1 MTDINWLLGSVG
13 LLAIE
18 GSYLPQ
24 IARLYRLKRSEDVSL
39 FFPALNLLGRVF
51 ALVYS
56 ASKGEHVF
64 VAGLLLGIALRAA
77 LLAQVLWYRLR
88 ARRHYAALE
97 VRETRSP
104 SPRALDALP
113 GASA

>member
-1 MTDINWLLGSVG
+1 MTDIHWLLGSVG

-39 FFPALNLLGRVF
+39 FFPGLNLLGRVC

-64 VAGLLLGIALRAA
+64 VAGLFLGIALRAV
-77 LLAQVLWYRLR
+77 LLAQVLWYRRR
-88 ARRHYAALE
+88 ARRAYTELE
-97 VRETRSP
+97 VAEARRPAVLAPLS
-104 SPRALDALP
+104 
-113 GASA
+113 GASS

>member
-1 MTDINWLLGSVG
+1 MTDINWLFGSIG

-39 FFPALNLLGRVF
+39 FFPGLNLLGRVC

-56 ASKGEHVF
+56 ASKNEHMF
-64 VAGLLLGIALRAA
+64 VAGLVLGIALRAV
-77 LLAQVLWYRLR
+77 LLTQVLWYRHR
-88 ARRHYAALE
+88 ARRVYRELE
-97 VRETRSP
+97 VSA
-104 SPRALDALP
+104 PRVPAMTPLS
-113 GASA
+113 GASS